1 MKKQAKEEALFI
13 LGAVIFGI
21 VAGAL
26 MMAYMH
32 NANEAMQL
40 LNSSL

>member
-1 MKKQAKEEALFI
+1 MEKENAFFI

-32 NANEAMQL
+32 NVNEAMQV
-40 LNSSL
+40 LNHA